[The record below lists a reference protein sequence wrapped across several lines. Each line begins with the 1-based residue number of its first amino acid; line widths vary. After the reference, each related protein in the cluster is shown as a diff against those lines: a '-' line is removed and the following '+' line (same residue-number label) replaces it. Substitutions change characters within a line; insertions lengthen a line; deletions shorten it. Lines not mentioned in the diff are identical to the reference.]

1 MHRVIARVKGFY
13 AKTIRHARSACQNA
27 SPRISQK
34 ISLRTRNE
42 SLLCGA
48 GSPLHSVCGST
59 LWQLVEEP
67 VEFVIAKERSDKE
80 SAAVSLAFAPPNVL
94 LWLLCVC
101 SL

>member
-42 SLLCGA
+42 SLLSGA
-48 GSPLHSVCGST
+48 GSPLHSVCGSA

-67 VEFVIAKERSDKE
+67 VEFVIPKERSEDE
-80 SAAVSLAFAPPNVL
+80 SAVSWAFVAPKVL
-94 LWLLCVC
+94 LWLLCVR